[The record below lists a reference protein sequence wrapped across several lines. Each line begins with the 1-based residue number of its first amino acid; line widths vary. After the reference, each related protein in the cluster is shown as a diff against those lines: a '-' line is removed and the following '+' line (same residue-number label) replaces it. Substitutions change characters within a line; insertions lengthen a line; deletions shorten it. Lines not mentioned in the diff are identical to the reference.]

1 MRKPKVSVITVVFNA
16 ANKIEET
23 LLSVANQTY
32 TNIEYIVLDGKS
44 NDGTIDILNR
54 FSKQVDS
61 EYYNLK
67 PGHLRWKSEA
77 DKGIYDAMNKAIQI
91 ATGDW
96 IVFMNAGDGF
106 IDNKVIEDIFNQ
118 SDIERYDVI
127 YGNDWMELTDG
138 RRKHHRATN
147 NINTMWK
154 VPVFRHG
161 AMLTKSEL
169 HREYPFKLDEKY
181 YICADYD
188 FIYHL
193 YILNKSFLY
202 TNRDVL
208 YFEEIGLSSNP
219 IRSAKDNLMVVK
231 SYKHSMYQHIWHL
244 LNIMKV
250 TILFPLR
257 ITAKK
262 ILHICS
268 QLIRQ
273 YIPNQIITHI
283 PFHIIR
289 IVLFKLLCNL
299 KAGKKTSIHLHTKI
313 IGYDI
318 RIGNESVINRNCLLD
333 GRSGIRIGNRVSIS
347 PDVHLISGSHNANSP
362 EFKYLGKEIIIEDYV
377 WIGSRATI
385 LQGVKIGKGAVVAA
399 GSVVTKD
406 VEPYTIVGGTPAKKI
421 GIRTNNLN
429 YNPSWEPWFG

>member
-1 MRKPKVSVITVVFNA
+1 MKKPKITVITVVFNA

-23 LLSVANQTY
+23 LLTVVNQTY
-32 TNIEYIVLDGKS
+32 TDIQYIVLDGKS
-44 NDGTIDILNR
+44 NDGTMDILDR
-54 FSKQVDS
+54 FSKQVNS
-61 EYYNLK
+61 ECYSIK
-67 PGHLRWKSEA
+67 PGNFIWKSEP
-77 DKGIYDAMNKAIQI
+77 DNGIYDAMNKAVLM

-106 IDNKVIEDIFNQ
+106 INNSVIEDIFSQ
-118 SDIERYDVI
+118 RDVEKYDVI
-127 YGNDWMELTDG
+127 YGNDWIEFSDG
-138 RRKHHRATN
+138 RRKHHTATKA
-147 NINTMWK
+147 INTMWK

-161 AMLTKSEL
+161 AMFTKAEL
-169 HREYPFKLDEKY
+169 LREFPFKLNKKY

-193 YILNKSFLY
+193 YILKKSFHFIDK
-202 TNRDVL
+202 DVL
-208 YFEEIGLSSNP
+208 YFEEKGLSSNP
-219 IRSAKDNLMVVK
+219 IRSAKDNLMIIK
-231 SYKHSMYQHIWHL
+231 SYKHSFFQHIWHL
-244 LNIMKV
+244 FNIMKIAV
-250 TILFPLR
+250 LFPIR
-257 ITAKK
+257 IITKK
-262 ILHICS
+262 MLHIGS

-283 PFHIIR
+283 PFHVIR
-289 IVLFKLLCNL
+289 MAYFKMICNI

-347 PDVHLISGSHNANSP
+347 PDVHLISGSHNLNSP
-362 EFKYLGKEIIIEDYV
+362 EFKYIGKEITIEDYV

-399 GSVVTKD
+399 GSVVTQNI
-406 VEPYTIVGGTPAKKI
+406 EPYTVVGGIPAKKI
-421 GIRTNNLN
+421 GTRTKNLN
-429 YNPSWEPWFG
+429 YNPSWFPWFG